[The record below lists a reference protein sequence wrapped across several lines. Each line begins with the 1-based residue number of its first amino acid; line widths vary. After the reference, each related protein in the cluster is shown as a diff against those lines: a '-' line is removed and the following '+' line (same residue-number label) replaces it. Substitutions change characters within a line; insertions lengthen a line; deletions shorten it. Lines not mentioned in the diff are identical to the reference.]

1 MTENAVPILDTRAE
15 YAEIKN
21 EIDAAVHAVLDSG
34 RFVGG
39 PEVTGFEEDLSTI
52 ADGRRAA
59 AVNSGTDALRLALSA
74 LGVGSEDEVILPGNT
89 FSATAMAVEAV
100 GATPVIADVDS
111 ELHVLTADTVEPLIT
126 RETKCVIPVHLYG
139 HPAPMP
145 ELMDLARARGIA
157 VLEDAAQAH
166 RATIDGRP
174 TGAWGDAAAFSFYP
188 SKNLGAYGD
197 GGAVVGSDDVVEQVC
212 MMRDLGRDASGE
224 HVVFG
229 INSRLDAFQAAIL
242 RVKLRH
248 LERWEEARRSNA
260 ANYVAELAG
269 TPIGLPT
276 EAPWAKH
283 VYHLFVVTLDERDR
297 VMQQLADAGISTGV
311 HYPTP
316 IHHQPAHQGRVKV
329 PGPTPVCDDLA
340 GRILSLPVH
349 PQMSEAQ
356 QERVISALK
365 EAV

>member
-1 MTENAVPILDTRAE
+1 MTAERVPILDTKAE
-15 YAEIKN
+15 YAEIKD

-39 PEVTGFEEDLSTI
+39 PEVSGFEDDFSAI
-52 ADGRRAA
+52 VGGRDVA

-74 LGVGSEDEVILPGNT
+74 LGVGQDDEVILPGNT

-100 GATPVIADVDS
+100 GAIPVIADVDRD
-111 ELHVLTADTVEPLIT
+111 LHVMTAEHVEPLIT
-126 RETKCVIPVHLYG
+126 RETKCILPVHLYG

-145 ELMDLARARGIA
+145 ELMDLARSRGIA

-174 TGAWGDAAAFSFYP
+174 AGTWGDAAAFSFYP

-197 GGAVVGSDDVVEQVC
+197 GGAVTGSPEVVEHVR
-212 MMRDLGRDASGE
+212 MARDLGRDRSGE
-224 HVVFG
+224 HVIFG

-248 LERWEEARRSNA
+248 LPRWEQARRHHA
-260 ANYVAELAG
+260 ARYAEHLSDSG
-269 TPIGLPT
+269 IGLPK
-276 EAPWAKH
+276 EAPTAKH
-283 VYHLFVVTLDERDR
+283 VYHLFVVTTDDR
-297 VMQQLADAGISTGV
+297 ARLMDALEQAGVSTGV
-311 HYPTP
+311 HYPNA

-329 PGPTPVCDDLA
+329 PGPTPVCDELCTK
-340 GRILSLPVH
+340 ILSLPVH
-349 PQMSEAQ
+349 PQMTEAQ
-356 QERVISALK
+356 QDQVIA
-365 EAV
+365 AVKGCA